1 MDVPLLAPPLL
12 SPSPDAELRCGN
24 CAPHGA
30 FLILPDPTQTHAGR
44 VSPAAP
50 DPGRSGAGRPGAGGG
65 LGARG
70 LRTLHSAGLDPR
82 QRAAEPGPGRAVRHR
97 ADRVAGEVTGA
108 RGWARAAAEPGRLGA
123 AHHCAPTHG
132 QGSWASVLATP
143 RNARG
148 RRGVHHPLLPR
159 TPPFPVRHTASAR
172 RVSDLRAAGGVPG
185 TLRSP
190 RRVEDTPPLIHRTP
204 PPFPET
210 AVGGP
215 ALLRAA

>member
-1 MDVPLLAPPLL
+1 MQQAVCLL
-12 SPSPDAELRCGN
+12 
-24 CAPHGA
+24 
-30 FLILPDPTQTHAGR
+30 
-44 VSPAAP
+44 
-50 DPGRSGAGRPGAGGG
+50 RP
-65 LGARG
+65 
-70 LRTLHSAGLDPR
+70 RTLAGAEQGAPVREAASGREGSEPCTPWGWSPR

-97 ADRVAGEVTGA
+97 ADRVAGEAAEA

-132 QGSWASVLATP
+132 RGSGASVLAMP
-143 RNARG
+143 RDARG

-159 TPPFPVRHTASAR
+159 TPPFPVRRTASAR